1 METDH
6 LRLKHV
12 KLGGADPSVGEA
24 MAAFIRAAN
33 DPVEM
38 PAGKI
43 SKKMLTDIAQ
53 ENVGLAFNTKLALLQ
68 VSSTPE
74 SVRDKIADSILDRAY
89 GKPSGDT
96 TQLNVRVNT
105 MQSLSE
111 SDQEILALYRQKIVD
126 ECAESAEAE

>member
-1 METDH
+1 METEQ

-12 KLGGADPSVGEA
+12 RLGGADPAVGEA

-33 DPVEM
+33 EPVEM

-43 SKKMLTDIAQ
+43 SKDMLTDIAQ

-68 VSSTPE
+68 ATSTPE
-74 SVRDKIADSILDRAY
+74 SVRDKIADSILDRAH

-96 TQLNVRVNT
+96 TQVNVQVNT
-105 MQSLSE
+105 GQTLSE
-111 SDQEILALYRQKIVD
+111 SDYEILELYRQKIV
-126 ECAESAEAE
+126 AEIEDKE